1 MLSHHACGLFAL
13 ALVAAWLGVASAEE
27 RPLLPGGESHRGQ
40 SQLGQSRR
48 YTRGVRKTEPEG
60 GGRRG
65 ISTTALH
72 TNEGELL
79 PQNPS
84 WASPVGAA
92 IPSSSRQHQRRRTAD
107 SCEDGDPFS
116 ISSSLIPTADGCYF
130 ETDDTTIS
138 SDDIV
143 YSPSGT
149 TVAQQMWVFT
159 GGLEGSLNIHWWLG
173 FVNSVD
179 DSGYFTFSSY
189 CVSNEPSS
197 LYHPADVPS
206 WWCGYDPD
214 VSADVFDVTCGGGC
228 SGPSPSSSSTTLPS
242 PTPEPAPETS
252 EPTEAATPE
261 PTKALTPAPT
271 TEPATPAPATPPTP
285 PPTAMETPEPTEAAT
300 PEPTEA
306 LTPAPTPEPATPAPA
321 TPPTPSPTAMETPEP
336 TEPATPTPT
345 EPATPEPTEALT
357 PAPTPELPTP
367 APLTPSPT
375 AMGTPEPTEA
385 PAPSPTPE
393 PLTPAPVTLTSPTPF
408 EMSEPTPSPVTT
420 GREIES
426 VPSLPPA
433 DDTPAPIVSTQGPTH
448 WPTPGPV
455 ADSTLPPDGTDPL
468 LGGTPAP
475 SDDQS
480 RAIQGSD
487 AVGRYAPWSVVATT
501 VTGVLAA
508 VAAAVEW

>member
-1 MLSHHACGLFAL
+1 MHARTPTPTAHTIDFCFLTIKHKHRRRMLSNHACGLFAL
-13 ALVAAWLGVASAEE
+13 ALVAALLGVASAEDI
-27 RPLLPGGESHRGQ
+27 PLLPGGESHRGQ
-40 SQLGQSRR
+40 IQLRQSRKHV
-48 YTRGVRKTEPEG
+48 RGGGEAEPIG

-79 PQNPS
+79 PQIPS

-138 SDDIV
+138 SDEIV

-206 WWCGYDPD
+206 WWCGYDSD

-228 SGPSPSSSSTTLPS
+228 SDPSPSSSSTTLPS

-261 PTKALTPAPT
+261 PTEALTPAPT
-271 TEPATPAPATPPTP
+271 T
-285 PPTAMETPEPTEAAT
+285 
-300 PEPTEA
+300 
-306 LTPAPTPEPATPAPA
+306 EPATPAPA

-345 EPATPEPTEALT
+345 EAATPEPTEALT

-367 APLTPSPT
+367 APLTPPPT
-375 AMGTPEPTEA
+375 AMETPEPTEA

-408 EMSEPTPSPVTT
+408 ETSEPTPSPVTT
-420 GREIES
+420 GREIEPA
-426 VPSLPPA
+426 PSLPPA

-455 ADSTLPPDGTDPL
+455 ADNTLPPDGAAPL

-487 AVGRYAPWSVVATT
+487 AVGRCAPWSVVATI
-501 VTGVLAA
+501 VAGVLAA